1 MGGGMLHGAGR
12 YDEPPVNF
20 MLRLDFSVKLE
31 MLQLLK
37 LKQIFSHKS
46 CFFKIMAKGAEN
58 WVI

>member
-1 MGGGMLHGAGR
+1 MGGGTLHGAGR

-46 CFFKIMAKGAEN
+46 CFF
-58 WVI
+58 